1 MGVLVE
7 RPPCVVHEDDHIL
20 VVNKPPGLNT
30 HSPSVYAGEG
40 IYEWLRNREPRWANL
55 ATIHRLDKVT
65 AGLIVFAK
73 SKVANQSL
81 TQQFTERKIRKRYV
95 FLTTEHPREKEFTV
109 RSGIVRMGERY
120 ARSGTGELAE
130 THFNYDGEVSFGK
143 RRFYLVEAEPVTG
156 RTHQIRVHAE
166 HCGIPILGDALYS
179 GAKFP
184 RVCLHAEQI
193 SFWHPGTAQ
202 EVTYCVEPAFFVP
215 PHFRLRS
222 ALIEKTKTNAF
233 RLVHGAADNF
243 PGLYIETWSDE
254 LLLQSTG
261 ENPPSGWEAQ
271 DEWSPAL
278 PRARSTYYKRLD
290 KGVGKTSVG
299 EAQPELMCGEAAP
312 ERFPVIENGVRY
324 EISFQQGYSVGLF
337 LDQRDNR
344 RRLLRNYVAPGF
356 ELFAD
361 GLEGKE
367 LLNGFSYTCGFSVC
381 AALAG
386 ARTTSLDLSKKYLE
400 WGKRNFTLNGI
411 DPTEHEFIY
420 GDVFEWAP
428 RLARKGRIFDLIIL
442 DPPTF
447 SRSKTQGV
455 FQAEKHYSRLVT
467 MVLPL
472 LRSGGVLFAST
483 NSHKLEPEMF
493 LDQVRKAAKT
503 LNRPFQQEQFIP
515 QPPDF
520 PITRTE
526 PAYLKTVWL
535 RL

>member
-1 MGVLVE
+1 M
-7 RPPCVVHEDDHIL
+7 
-20 VVNKPPGLNT
+20 
-30 HSPSVYAGEG
+30 
-40 IYEWLRNREPRWANL
+40 
-55 ATIHRLDKVT
+55 
-65 AGLIVFAK
+65 
-73 SKVANQSL
+73 
-81 TQQFTERKIRKRYV
+81 
-95 FLTTEHPREKEFTV
+95 
-109 RSGIVRMGERY
+109 
-120 ARSGTGELAE
+120 
-130 THFNYDGEVSFGK
+130 
-143 RRFYLVEAEPVTG
+143 
-156 RTHQIRVHAE
+156 
-166 HCGIPILGDALYS
+166 
-179 GAKFP
+179 
-184 RVCLHAEQI
+184 
-193 SFWHPGTAQ
+193 
-202 EVTYCVEPAFFVP
+202 
-215 PHFRLRS
+215 
-222 ALIEKTKTNAF
+222 
-233 RLVHGAADNF
+233 
-243 PGLYIETWSDE
+243 
-254 LLLQSTG
+254 
-261 ENPPSGWEAQ
+261 
-271 DEWSPAL
+271 
-278 PRARSTYYKRLD
+278 
-290 KGVGKTSVG
+290 
-299 EAQPELMCGEAAP
+299 
-312 ERFPVIENGVRY
+312 
-324 EISFQQGYSVGLF
+324 
-337 LDQRDNR
+337 
-344 RRLLRNYVAPGF
+344 
-356 ELFAD
+356 
-361 GLEGKE
+361 
-367 LLNGFSYTCGFSVC
+367 
-381 AALAG
+381 AG